1 MIEVPEI
8 QSDHHDG
15 AHSAAGIER
24 RVRDDDGRFPA
35 NPADQIPTHRD
46 VAGGQRALEV
56 FAIPKVDRP
65 CRGYR
70 TAHHVAGRC
79 RHRNVHVPGRSA
91 EELRQ
96 QRTARGRVER
106 PHGGELR
113 QGEGQ
118 LARALEHV
126 VLFGGRDPGDPERLF
141 MGDGHGGAPML
152 QVGIQ
157 RQRERGKHRHED
169 QDQESGSEARESL
182 HAGL

>member
-1 MIEVPEI
+1 MVEAPQI
-8 QSDHHDG
+8 QSDYDDG
-15 AHSAAGIER
+15 ADRAASFDR
-24 RVRDDDGRFPA
+24 RICDRNGRFPA

-56 FAIPKVDRP
+56 FAIPEADRP
-65 CRGYR
+65 WRGHR
-70 TAHHVAGRC
+70 TAYHLAGRR
-79 RHRNVHVPGRSA
+79 RHRYVHVSGRSA
-91 EELRQ
+91 QELCQ

-113 QGEGQ
+113 QDESQ
-118 LARALEHV
+118 LARALEHI

-141 MGDGHGGAPML
+141 LGHGHGGAPML

-169 QDQESGSEARESL
+169 QDQEPGSEARESL